1 MTMGHRNGCQFCLG
15 LHRRLLA
22 AQHAPEGLV
31 GELEV
36 GGALADSRLEA
47 LGASCWRCSRPA
59 RRRVRSGVER
69 LSRSRLQSRA
79 GAGRRDWR
87 QRIHADDFG
96 EPTGR
101 SLSHGIRTARPRP
114 TTAANCVC
122 GRALGGVLP
131 TPGVTVD
138 DRCAWRLSRRTA
150 VTRGRALTKEAQKVP
165 GRARA
170 RTRSSRGLGI
180 LGSGDCQLTRSSS
193 RRSASHTFRRS
204 RRSRPSDVASA
215 ASDLPSRSAQRTVGC
230 VDRNTAAASSA
241 GRTSSRTVD
250 RIGVE
255 QRGRVDAQ
263 EQAVVARDHAHA
275 RVEVSGAERGL
286 QLLRE
291 HGNRRRASH
300 SGLRLRRALLE
311 SRVVGD
317 PACRFS
323 FARERSPR
331 SCSSNELVSSRSF
344 AAIP

>member
-15 LHRRLLA
+15 LHRACSLPSTLQKGWSESWRLGRAHRLPLGSLTALRAGA
-22 AQHAPEGLV
+22 A
-31 GELEV
+31 
-36 GGALADSRLEA
+36 
-47 LGASCWRCSRPA
+47 RPA
-59 RRRVRSGVER
+59 RRRVSSGLER

-101 SLSHGIRTARPRP
+101 SLSHGIRTARPRH

-138 DRCAWRLSRRTA
+138 DRCAWRLAHRARSRGGAHSRRRLRRC
-150 VTRGRALTKEAQKVP
+150 RGEREHELVAL
-165 GRARA
+165 G
-170 RTRSSRGLGI
+170 GLGAAR
-180 LGSGDCQLTRSSS
+180 LG
-193 RRSASHTFRRS
+193 RRPADALVEPALGEPRVRRS

-250 RIGVE
+250 R
-255 QRGRVDAQ
+255 
-263 EQAVVARDHAHA
+263 
-275 RVEVSGAERGL
+275 
-286 QLLRE
+286 
-291 HGNRRRASH
+291 
-300 SGLRLRRALLE
+300 LE
-311 SRVVGD
+311 SNSAVASTR
-317 PACRFS
+317 
-323 FARERSPR
+323 RSR
-331 SCSSNELVSSRSF
+331 LSSLATTRTRGSR
-344 AAIP
+344 